1 MNHKKQHLVPSSYIA
16 TWCDP
21 DTPTKQTPYV
31 WRFTKNG
38 SRSEKKAPKNIFT
51 QTDAYTIK
59 EPDGTRN
66 LILEKGLCELETR
79 FAQLRDKKVA
89 QRIPLN
95 EEDRFLL
102 CAFMATMMSR
112 TASQREYHR
121 EQWGQVLKNLNEM
134 IEQKRKDDPEAK
146 IVLDRLPE
154 NQKNGKTLTY
164 EDVKEIVNNPLQNT
178 MLPIAMVF
186 LAVFLKMDMAVIE
199 TDDVPGLITSDN
211 PCVWDDRKWQELPP
225 FLQDKPV
232 IRESVEISLPI
243 SPRQLVFL
251 NWKDVTGYIQIDERI
266 VNEANARTRFNAH
279 EYFVVSKN
287 MKRPEWFME

>member
-1 MNHKKQHLVPSSYIA
+1 MKHKKQHLVPSSYIA

-112 TASQREYHR
+112 TASQREH
-121 EQWGQVLKNLNEM
+121 
-134 IEQKRKDDPEAK
+134 
-146 IVLDRLPE
+146 
-154 NQKNGKTLTY
+154 
-164 EDVKEIVNNPLQNT
+164 
-178 MLPIAMVF
+178 
-186 LAVFLKMDMAVIE
+186 
-199 TDDVPGLITSDN
+199 
-211 PCVWDDRKWQELPP
+211 WDDRKWQELPT